1 MSLNRREWL
10 KRGALAMGAVAV
22 APSDLWA
29 KSVAEAQSKNNKFL
43 FNYSNSFDEYTPP
56 KFPDL
61 KTVKARLVWNENPH
75 GPSKMAAEAFQK
87 AVMEGNHYSWGSLG
101 ELVSRISEYEGVEP
115 YNIMMGPGSSDLLEK
130 TALVKFQH
138 GGNVISGDP
147 SYMS

>member
-61 KTVKARLVWNENPH
+61 KTVKATLV
-75 GPSKMAAEAFQK
+75 
-87 AVMEGNHYSWGSLG
+87 
-101 ELVSRISEYEGVEP
+101 
-115 YNIMMGPGSSDLLEK
+115 
-130 TALVKFQH
+130 
-138 GGNVISGDP
+138 
-147 SYMS
+147 